1 MYIPKSYYSSEII
14 HKNRCKMYW
23 WMLITTFIIGLLGY
37 AISTFFHF
45 GLTGTGCFLIGAGI
59 IDYVAYYY
67 SDKFIIKSEIVTNSL
82 KFLLSYNLISVSYNE
97 TGIYYKSNDMSQYF
111 VDLLKSLY
119 KSKIIKQ
126 VLWLE
131 NNYSNY
137 SDIELENLITN
148 VLNSKSPTF
157 IQYGLIDKEHFK
169 YAK

>member
-1 MYIPKSYYSSEII
+1 MNNNINIVETALRITLLLLTAKKEMSIERITCFDFMVSYLNDYNSTQE
-14 HKNRCKMYW
+14 N
-23 WMLITTFIIGLLGY
+23 LE
-37 AISTFFHF
+37 AISPFEKEEFF
-45 GLTGTGCFLIGAGI
+45 
-59 IDYVAYYY
+59 V
-67 SDKFIIKSEIVTNSL
+67 KSEIVMNSL

-97 TGIYYKSNDMSQYF
+97 TGIYYKSNDMSKYF

-157 IQYGLIDKEHFK
+157 IQYGLIDKEHFN

>member
-1 MYIPKSYYSSEII
+1 MNNSISIEETALRISLLLLIVKKEMSLERITCYDFMTSYLNDY
-14 HKNRCKMYW
+14 NCKQEN
-23 WMLITTFIIGLLGY
+23 LE
-37 AISTFFHF
+37 AISPFE
-45 GLTGTGCFLIGAGI
+45 
-59 IDYVAYYY
+59 
-67 SDKFIIKSEIVTNSL
+67 KEEFIIKSEIVTNSL

-97 TGIYYKSNDMSQYF
+97 TGIYYKSNDMSKYF

>member
-1 MYIPKSYYSSEII
+1 
-14 HKNRCKMYW
+14 
-23 WMLITTFIIGLLGY
+23 
-37 AISTFFHF
+37 
-45 GLTGTGCFLIGAGI
+45 
-59 IDYVAYYY
+59 
-67 SDKFIIKSEIVTNSL
+67 
-82 KFLLSYNLISVSYNE
+82 
-97 TGIYYKSNDMSQYF
+97 MSKYF